1 MKFRNLTSAILSA
14 VILLTCAACGQIV
27 PAPPSNT
34 ETDDTGDT
42 TTGRAPFVYTPGEGI
57 KLLTSPVFV
66 STRQEQE
73 ISNEF
78 KKNYASFSLNLL
90 TRAAGG
96 KTALVS
102 PLSVLTAM
110 LMTANGAKGETL
122 AELEKVL
129 GGGMPVEELNAQLY
143 SFFEKLCRSEKT
155 VFESANSVWV
165 TDSPSFHVDSDFIK
179 LVENTFRAEIAEAPF
194 TEAATV
200 DAINDWCAQHTDNMI
215 KKILDYTDVSADTV
229 MVLIN
234 ALCFEAL
241 WRVQYEDHQIR
252 DLTFKG
258 EKSSKT
264 VKMMYSEESGYI
276 KGEHETGFIKY
287 YEGNEYAFMALLP
300 ESGMKME
307 DYLKTLNGERFVKL
321 AESRGG
327 EVKAG
332 IPQFKLDWSASL
344 VDVLAAMGI
353 ELAFTAKSDLSGLGY
368 DDSGYPLYI
377 SDVIH
382 KTHIEVDNAGTKAAA
397 VTAVIVNKATSVY
410 NPTIPPEV
418 ILDRPFVYAI
428 VDTATMLPVFIG
440 CVTDF

>member
-1 MKFRNLTSAILSA
+1 MKLTKIVSALLAAI
-14 VILLTCAACGQIV
+14 ILLLSAACGQNVITG
-27 PAPPSNT
+27 PDQPGST
-34 ETDDTGDT
+34 EEQT
-42 TTGRAPFVYTPGEGI
+42 TERKPFVYTPGEGI
-57 KLLTSPVFV
+57 KLLTAPVFV

-73 ISNEF
+73 ISDEF
-78 KKNYASFSLNLL
+78 KKNYASFSLELL
-90 TRAAGG
+90 SRSAGG

-129 GGGMPVEELNAQLY
+129 GGGMPVEEMNAQLY
-143 SFFEKLCRSEKT
+143 SFFETLCRSEKT

-165 TDSPSFHVDSDFIK
+165 TDSPSFHVDEDFIK

-194 TEAATV
+194 TEPATV

-215 KKILDYTDVSADTV
+215 KKVLEYTDVSADTV

-241 WRVQYEDHQIR
+241 WRVQYEDHQISDR
-252 DLTFKG
+252 TFNG
-258 EKSSKT
+258 EKGTKA

-307 DYLKTLNGERFVKL
+307 DYLKTLTGERFVKL

-327 EVKAG
+327 AVKAG

-344 VDVLAAMGI
+344 VDVLAKMGI
-353 ELAFTAKSDLSGLGY
+353 ELAFTTRSDLSGLGY

-397 VTAVIVNKATSVY
+397 VTAVIVNKATAVY

-428 VDTATMLPVFIG
+428 VDTETMLPVFIG